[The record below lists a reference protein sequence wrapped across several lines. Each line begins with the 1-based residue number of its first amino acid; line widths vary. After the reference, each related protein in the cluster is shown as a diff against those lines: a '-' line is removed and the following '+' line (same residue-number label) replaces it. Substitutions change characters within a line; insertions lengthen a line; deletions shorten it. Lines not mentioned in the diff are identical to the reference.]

1 MARCAHCGEPVAD
14 GQENCYACGQKA
26 RTRAFRHEHRAN
38 PLVIIAA
45 CLSVILVLGGL
56 WLIRSNAA
64 KKQAALFAEEEAV
77 RAQDSVRRANRE
89 WLDAVRVAKDDD
101 EVCALVAE
109 FDDLESRFKSISL
122 RVAVNPTPP
131 QKSIIGRVEAELV
144 LLRQSAVVLG
154 VSPEA
159 ERQMVRDSIQA
170 GRRRVEDLT
179 KELGG
184 TE

>member
-1 MARCAHCGEPVAD
+1 M
-14 GQENCYACGQKA
+14 
-26 RTRAFRHEHRAN
+26 
-38 PLVIIAA
+38 
-45 CLSVILVLGGL
+45 
-56 WLIRSNAA
+56 
-64 KKQAALFAEEEAV
+64 
-77 RAQDSVRRANRE
+77 
-89 WLDAVRVAKDDD
+89 
-101 EVCALVAE
+101 
-109 FDDLESRFKSISL
+109 
-122 RVAVNPTPP
+122 AVNPTPP

-159 ERQMVRDSIQA
+159 ERQMVRDSIPA